1 MRLKTFEGSYDFRHS
16 SYQQSNQLLHTDI
29 IIETFNLYTLS
40 QKMKQIELY
49 IMINSQHFDKTYL
62 EAHSSLL
69 VGSHL
74 LCLSH
79 YYNLNLC
86 PSGIWVILFQA
97 FF

>member
-49 IMINSQHFDKTYL
+49 IMINSQHFDKMT
-62 EAHSSLL
+62 
-69 VGSHL
+69 
-74 LCLSH
+74 
-79 YYNLNLC
+79 NLYGQQSAKFALKLN
-86 PSGIWVILFQA
+86 IL
-97 FF
+97 